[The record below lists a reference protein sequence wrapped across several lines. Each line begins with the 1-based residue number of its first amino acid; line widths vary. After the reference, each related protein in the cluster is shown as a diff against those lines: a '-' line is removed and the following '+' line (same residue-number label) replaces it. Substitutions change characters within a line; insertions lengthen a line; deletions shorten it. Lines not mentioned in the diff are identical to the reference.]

1 MCPGARY
8 PPARRNWQ
16 ITTCIVI
23 CSFADGRLVV
33 SVLCSRLC
41 IGYQLPTTNYQ
52 LPTTNGLL
60 AVDPV
65 CLPSIRPPPSPGGRC
80 VGSWELRTACQPASA
95 MAQIGRWVGD
105 RVWPQ
110 STLWCWCVR
119 PRAQPSSHKLPTA
132 MWAHDEDEVHTGNIA
147 QSAELNGYRPST
159 ICPSV
164 HPSVFRHT
172 RPGSINQSINRIHQ
186 SVNRT
191 EWLETEWKRKELVGN
206 QSPHAV
212 VCSNSRPHDGE
223 PEKKERKG
231 KERRKSNITVS
242 VRMQGTQNI
251 NK

>member
-1 MCPGARY
+1 M
-8 PPARRNWQ
+8 PP
-16 ITTCIVI
+16 IH
-23 CSFADGRLVV
+23 S
-33 SVLCSRLC
+33 
-41 IGYQLPTTNYQ
+41 P
-52 LPTTNGLL
+52 
-60 AVDPV
+60 
-65 CLPSIRPPPSPGGRC
+65 PPPSPGGRC

-212 VCSNSRPHDGE
+212 VCSNSRPHDGQ